1 MAEAN
6 KKYKDSVF
14 TKLCEGPKRLIEI
27 YNALANK
34 NYPPD
39 AKIEIAT
46 LDDALFLG
54 RRNDAAFVIEDKIVV
69 LMEHQ
74 STPCEN
80 MPARLLIYITR
91 VYEKLLSV
99 NPKLKSAIY
108 RTKLLKIPKPEFYV
122 LYNGRENFPDRKELR
137 LSDAFHKT
145 SATEWPGGLLE
156 LTVPVYNI
164 NEGRNRDI
172 ASKSET
178 LAGYAA
184 FVASVRGYL
193 DSGFDLEEAVT
204 KAVKDCVERGVLTDF
219 LQKHSSEV
227 FNMFTLEFKLD
238 EAIEVWK
245 EEAFED
251 GVEKGKLETARNFLK
266 MGLSAEQVALG
277 TGLSVEEVTRCL

>member
-1 MAEAN
+1 M
-6 KKYKDSVF
+6 
-14 TKLCEGPKRLIEI
+14 
-27 YNALANK
+27 
-34 NYPPD
+34 
-39 AKIEIAT
+39 
-46 LDDALFLG
+46 
-54 RRNDAAFVIEDKIVV
+54 
-69 LMEHQ
+69 
-74 STPCEN
+74 
-80 MPARLLIYITR
+80 
-91 VYEKLLSV
+91 
-99 NPKLKSAIY
+99 
-108 RTKLLKIPKPEFYV
+108 
-122 LYNGRENFPDRKELR
+122 
-137 LSDAFHKT
+137 
-145 SATEWPGGLLE
+145 
-156 LTVPVYNI
+156 TVPVYNI
-164 NEGRNRDI
+164 NEGHNRDI

-193 DSGFDLEEAVT
+193 DAGFDLEEAVT